1 MPWGAGYGMMKSEDT
16 DLMKRRYGMKRIILA
31 VMLVALSCYILGC
44 GNHSDEQNQDIT
56 GVVETEELATEQTTE
71 VVDEV
76 QVEEA
81 EVVITPTKEEVL
93 AMRAIVLTG
102 MSEEEIKRLK
112 ENIKIANLQMEEAYL
127 YDDLFARL
135 EDKEDLYWNYFD
147 EKGDIQIGWED
158 GSEVMTYNRFDAY
171 NFMVLMSEMKES
183 VENEKLRNDI
193 QYIIDETALAAE
205 THEMRHANNIYKAL
219 HDMDYFL
226 LRYGI
231 EDVGK
236 YTADDSI
243 VSKYYGVLS
252 VYAD

>member
-1 MPWGAGYGMMKSEDT
+1 
-16 DLMKRRYGMKRIILA
+16 MKRIILA

-135 EDKEDLYWNYFD
+135 EDKEEGSVVAATRD
-147 EKGDIQIGWED
+147 EVKILKAAKPTRE
-158 GSEVMTYNRFDAY
+158 E
-171 NFMVLMSEMKES
+171 
-183 VENEKLRNDI
+183 ENLE
-193 QYIIDETALAAE
+193 IDE
-205 THEMRHANNIYKAL
+205 EM
-219 HDMDYFL
+219 
-226 LRYGI
+226 
-231 EDVGK
+231 
-236 YTADDSI
+236 
-243 VSKYYGVLS
+243 
-252 VYAD
+252 